1 MPNSDHPAPNATFSL
16 PPPTLHSV
24 MIRWIET
31 SRGQY
36 AETPSQ
42 VSNGWSFPDD
52 SRNRA
57 SALAETKSA
66 QHSQSDTRNS
76 SCRDS
81 DRKWQ
86 DLSKIRAQNALSR
99 RKARDVLNQSTSEHI
114 ETAKSWQRA
123 QWMSFED
130 IVKASRLQHLAL
142 LRDAAEDETLVRSM
156 KRTSAAAALMFA
168 VSCWV
173 LTMDSSS

>member
-66 QHSQSDTRNS
+66 RNTAS
-76 SCRDS
+76 LILGILHAGTAIESGRIYQKS
-81 DRKWQ
+81 VRKMRCPEGR
-86 DLSKIRAQNALSR
+86 LVMSLIKAPVSISR
-99 RKARDVLNQSTSEHI
+99 RQSHGSVPNGCRSKTSLRPAGCSTSLY
-114 ETAKSWQRA
+114 
-123 QWMSFED
+123 FEMP
-130 IVKASRLQHLAL
+130 
-142 LRDAAEDETLVRSM
+142 LRM
-156 KRTSAAAALMFA
+156 KRWCEA
-168 VSCWV
+168 
-173 LTMDSSS
+173 

>member
-1 MPNSDHPAPNATFSL
+1 MSLIKAP
-16 PPPTLHSV
+16 
-24 MIRWIET
+24 
-31 SRGQY
+31 
-36 AETPSQ
+36 
-42 VSNGWSFPDD
+42 VS
-52 SRNRA
+52 
-57 SALAETKSA
+57 
-66 QHSQSDTRNS
+66 
-76 SCRDS
+76 
-81 DRKWQ
+81 
-86 DLSKIRAQNALSR
+86 ISR
-99 RKARDVLNQSTSEHI
+99 RQSHGSVP
-114 ETAKSWQRA
+114 